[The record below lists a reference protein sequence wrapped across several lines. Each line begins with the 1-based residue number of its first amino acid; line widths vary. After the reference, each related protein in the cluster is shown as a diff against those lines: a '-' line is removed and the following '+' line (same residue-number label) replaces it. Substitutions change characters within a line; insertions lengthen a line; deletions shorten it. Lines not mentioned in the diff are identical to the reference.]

1 MKMSV
6 ATTYTIVMGLYRDNT
21 NPITEDEFNLFLTQ
35 EVCPLLKSFSV
46 REELGFFEGEPEP
59 CKVISYVSTEFE
71 DGIAIHAIAT
81 HYKARFNQQAVMI
94 NSFASFPD
102 FV

>member
-35 EVCPLLKSFSV
+35 EVCPLLRSFSV

-59 CKVISYVSTEFE
+59 CKVITYVSTEFE